1 MKITRRRISNFASAF
16 KAEVLALND
25 ALKLSGQLFE
35 KYSTVKIYTDSK
47 SSLQSLLNEQRTS
60 TALAEK
66 QILAHQLD
74 SNITLHLQWIPGH
87 RNTEGNEWADRIAKS
102 STTINYDCLRHTRIS
117 QNVLT
122 TGLNWRLAVQ
132 DLGFGLAL
140 RYHQLRNK
148 NLFSVAF
155 IYEDPQQYA
164 LPSKHSDNLRSLH
177 IKSFSPQN
185 KKRPAS
191 SLPFLPK

>member
-60 TALAEK
+60 TVLAEK
-66 QILAHQLD
+66 QILAHQLN

-87 RNTEGNEWADRIAKS
+87 RNTEGNRQTE
-102 STTINYDCLRHTRIS
+102 
-117 QNVLT
+117 
-122 TGLNWRLAVQ
+122 
-132 DLGFGLAL
+132 
-140 RYHQLRNK
+140 
-148 NLFSVAF
+148 
-155 IYEDPQQYA
+155 
-164 LPSKHSDNLRSLH
+164 
-177 IKSFSPQN
+177 
-185 KKRPAS
+185 
-191 SLPFLPK
+191 